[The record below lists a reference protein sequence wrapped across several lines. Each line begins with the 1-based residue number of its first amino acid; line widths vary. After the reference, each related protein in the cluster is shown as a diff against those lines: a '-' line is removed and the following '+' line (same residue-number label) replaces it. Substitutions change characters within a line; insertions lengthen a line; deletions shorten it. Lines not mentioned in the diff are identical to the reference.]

1 MVKVCDI
8 IRELEAYAPL
18 ALQEDYDNAGLQV
31 GYSQAEISAA
41 VVCLDVTEAVVE
53 EAVALGAGLIVA
65 HHPLL
70 FRGVKSVTGNTPAER
85 ILIKA
90 ICQGIAIYA
99 AHTNLDNVWGGVN
112 FRIAEKLGLTE
123 VRILDEMPGKLL
135 KLVTFVPVKQ
145 SETVKNALFEA
156 GAGHIGHYDRCSYS
170 SPGTGTFRGDETSHP
185 FCGRVGEWHSES
197 EERIEVVLPD
207 YLKSR
212 VVAALLQ
219 AHPYEEPAFDLI
231 PLSNT
236 WKQAGSGVIG
246 ELPGSLDELTF
257 LRQLRTVFHAGSVR
271 YSRLRRKPI
280 RRVALCGGAGAF
292 LAPKAVAAGADVFLT
307 GEIRYHDYFDFEG
320 RILLA
325 ELGHYET
332 EQFTKEI
339 FYEIITKKFPN
350 FAVHYTEVETN
361 PINYL

>member
-8 IRELEAYAPL
+8 IRALEAYAPPV
-18 ALQEDYDNAGLQV
+18 LQEDYDNAGLQV
-31 GYSQAEISAA
+31 GDPRTEISAA
-41 VVCLDVTEAVVE
+41 VVCLDVTEAVVQ
-53 EAVALGAGLIVA
+53 EAAARGAGLIVA

-70 FRGVKSVTGNTPAER
+70 FRGIKSITGSTAAER

-90 ICQGIAIYA
+90 IREGIAIYA
-99 AHTNLDNVWGGVN
+99 AHTNLDNVQGGVN
-112 FRIAEKLGLTE
+112 FKMAEKLGLTN
-123 VRILDEMPGKLL
+123 VRILDEMSGKLL

-145 SETVKNALFEA
+145 SETVKNALFQA
-156 GAGHIGHYDRCSYS
+156 GAGHIGQYDRCSYS
-170 SPGTGTFRGDETSHP
+170 VSGTGTFRGDENSRP
-185 FCGRVGEWHSES
+185 FCGKPGEWHSEP
-197 EERIEVVLPD
+197 EERIEVVLPA

-212 VVAALLQ
+212 TIAALLQ
-219 AHPYEEPAFDLI
+219 THPYEEPAFDLI

-236 WKQAGSGVIG
+236 WKQAGSGIIG
-246 ELPGSLDELTF
+246 ELPDAPDESAF
-257 LRQLRTVFHAGSVR
+257 LRRLRTVFRAGCVQ
-271 YSRLRRKPI
+271 YSRLLGKPVRK
-280 RRVALCGGAGAF
+280 VALCGGAGAF